1 MDEDFIRFSD
11 DIVSGDAV
19 QRTSCEKCR
28 YDHTPLHYYCSMW
41 ETLNTFFRRPL
52 RVCWCSYLPD
62 TPVKINGKIIIL
74 QHPDEEKRNLKTGPM
89 LFHGMTSGQCLIF
102 YGKKFPSAKH
112 QGLKEMLEE
121 PHTYVLYPGPQS
133 KCITDIS
140 HTHPQGESYNLV
152 LIDGTW
158 QQAKSMYFHSPFLH
172 SLPQVQSV
180 VYLLTVEMSC

>member
-11 DIVSGDAV
+11 DIVLGDNV

-28 YDHTPLHYYCSMW
+28 YYHCSNYNII
-41 ETLNTFFRRPL
+41 TLLKKTVSIRRPQ
-52 RVCWCSYLPD
+52 RVCWCSYLPE
-62 TPVKINGKIIIL
+62 TPITINGKIIIL

-102 YGKKFPSAKH
+102 YGKKFPSPKH
-112 QGLKEMLEE
+112 QGLKEMLMES
-121 PHTYVLYPGPQS
+121 HTYVLYPGPQS
-133 KCITDIS
+133 KSITTVSRS
-140 HTHPQGESYNLV
+140 HPKGEPYNLV

-172 SLPQVQSV
+172 SLPQVQGYSIF
-180 VYLLTVEMSC
+180 L

>member
-1 MDEDFIRFSD
+1 MKTSQGSQMKLSRMTMYKEQAVKSAGIIIFLIAFLLNEEN
-11 DIVSGDAV
+11 IV
-19 QRTSCEKCR
+19 C
-28 YDHTPLHYYCSMW
+28 
-41 ETLNTFFRRPL
+41 FFRRPQ

-62 TPVKINGKIIIL
+62 TPITINGKIIIL

-112 QGLKEMLEE
+112 QGLKEMLME

-133 KCITDIS
+133 KSITAIS
-140 HTHPQGESYNLV
+140 DTHPKGEPYNLV

-158 QQAKSMYFHSPFLH
+158 QQAKSMYFHSHFLH
-172 SLPQVQSV
+172 SLPQVQSIK
-180 VYLLTVEMSC
+180 L